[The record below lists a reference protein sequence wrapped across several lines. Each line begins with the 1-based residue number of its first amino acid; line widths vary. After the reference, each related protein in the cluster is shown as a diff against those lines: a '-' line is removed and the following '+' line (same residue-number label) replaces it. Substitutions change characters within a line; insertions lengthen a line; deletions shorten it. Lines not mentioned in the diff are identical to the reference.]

1 MAVRIALECSEAD
14 AHLIL
19 SDENMAARYL
29 SRPGEAIYNDQNG
42 LTAANELFQ
51 VVWLPDAER
60 RGYLE
65 TISRLQARSDRE
77 VPPPIVFEGN
87 APSDPSLC
95 EPLSRVLESPPADD
109 FAEPVCWLGSA
120 VRIGPP
126 TQLTFRRQS
135 GNHLLAVAGEEALA
149 VGVLSTALVA
159 AVAQQQEL
167 PPQVTVLDGTRRES
181 PLVGAWGAIADS
193 LGVDAR
199 VVGVKET
206 AAVMAALAEEVSRRS
221 QSADEQHA
229 DWYLVV
235 HDLGQFRDL
244 RKTEDDFSFSSS
256 KEVTPDRLFRDILRE
271 GPGVGVH
278 VLVWSDSYNAMNR
291 SIDRLSLREIDYRVA
306 FQMSSADSTGLIDSP
321 LAARLGE
328 NRALLYRDDLG
339 TLEKFRPHSRPS
351 EAWLSWVAER
361 LRKRHRRAGAER

>member
-1 MAVRIALECSEAD
+1 M
-14 AHLIL
+14 
-19 SDENMAARYL
+19 
-29 SRPGEAIYNDQNG
+29 
-42 LTAANELFQ
+42 
-51 VVWLPDAER
+51 
-60 RGYLE
+60 
-65 TISRLQARSDRE
+65 
-77 VPPPIVFEGN
+77 
-87 APSDPSLC
+87 
-95 EPLSRVLESPPADD
+95 
-109 FAEPVCWLGSA
+109 
-120 VRIGPP
+120 
-126 TQLTFRRQS
+126 
-135 GNHLLAVAGEEALA
+135 
-149 VGVLSTALVA
+149 
-159 AVAQQQEL
+159 
-167 PPQVTVLDGTRRES
+167 
-181 PLVGAWGAIADS
+181 GAWGAIADS

-339 TLEKFRPHSRPS
+339 TLEKFPPPQPAQRGVALLGGRTAA
-351 EAWLSWVAER
+351 EASPACRGRALI
-361 LRKRHRRAGAER
+361 LRVSPYSGRAQLPDCS